1 LLMWVWYA
9 SFVRCFSCSAFPV
22 SVPLPRFLG
31 RSRVQRVSWLRLRSH
46 SNAFRHMAP
55 GNAAEAV
62 GSDYVTPNAPM
73 LCKLRQLLAC
83 VLERAYAGMRSCSPV
98 PDDGKE
104 RMKARWPTVVQVN
117 AVKRSGCYQTVS
129 LICNVIK
136 CVFVFVHSA

>member
-1 LLMWVWYA
+1 MRRSCGVFRAVFSLFPFPSPGFLAEFACSVCLGCVYGVTAMPSAIWHPAVRQRLLVPTM
-9 SFVRCFSCSAFPV
+9 SPPTHQCFVKP
-22 SVPLPRFLG
+22 
-31 RSRVQRVSWLRLRSH
+31 
-46 SNAFRHMAP
+46 
-55 GNAAEAV
+55 
-62 GSDYVTPNAPM
+62 
-73 LCKLRQLLAC
+73 RQLLAC

-136 CVFVFVHSA
+136 CVFVFVNSAKH